1 MDEWAGLASPLI
13 FSNCK
18 MGDSVGEDR
27 NRIEGDGKID
37 SHREVRCPRGINLE
51 GDGRRGVVSDGHR
64 LSAVRGHHPN
74 VVCRQDG
81 GGSSVEVDRADSIT
95 QRHQAHTKE
104 LAQHTGAVVAFAE
117 QHSQRSVHVDVGGA
131 GGLRRQDLAKS
142 DRRASGEQVGSNR
155 VVEGSD
161 LVGS

>member
-1 MDEWAGLASPLI
+1 
-13 FSNCK
+13 
-18 MGDSVGEDR
+18 MGDSVGEDGNRIQR
-27 NRIEGDGKID
+27 NR
-37 SHREVRCPRGINLE
+37 EVETDLEVSGTRGINLE

-104 LAQHTGAVVAFAE
+104 LAKHTGAVVAFAE

-142 DRRASGEQVGSNR
+142 DRRASGEQVGSSR
-155 VVEGSD
+155 VVEGSN